1 LVVDSHCHLDGARF
15 EDDRD
20 AVLERARAA
29 GVEAFLTI
37 GTGDGPPDLECA
49 VRLADTYPDVYA
61 TVGVHP
67 HDAGKS
73 SLEALRELER
83 LCAHPKVLAVGEIGL
98 DYHYDH
104 SPRDVQKR
112 VFVEQMGVAAERG
125 KPIIIHTREAW
136 DDTLDLLR
144 SNWASTGLGGVLHCF
159 SGNLEQAQAGLEMG
173 FFVSFAGILTF
184 GRSDELREVAA
195 ALPLDRILVET
206 DSPYLTPE
214 PHRKVRRNEPCY
226 VVNTARRLAE
236 VRGLAY
242 EDVAAQT
249 TRNFRRL
256 FGLPSL

>member
-1 LVVDSHCHLDGARF
+1 VLIDSHCHLDGPRF
-15 EDDRD
+15 DSDRD
-20 AVLERARAA
+20 AVLDRARQA

-37 GTGDGPPDLECA
+37 GTGNGPEDLDCA
-49 VRLADTYPDVYA
+49 VRLADRYPDVYA

-67 HDAGKS
+67 HDAAKS
-73 SLEALRELER
+73 DLETLQKLDKF
-83 LCAHPKVLAVGEIGL
+83 CTHPKVLAVGEIGL

-112 VFVEQMGVAAERG
+112 VFVEQMGVAADRE
-125 KPIIIHTREAW
+125 KSIIIHTREAW
-136 DDTLDLLR
+136 DDTLALLR
-144 SNWASTGLGGVLHCF
+144 SNWASTGLGGIMHCF

-173 FFVSFAGILTF
+173 FYISFAGILTF
-184 GRSDELREVAA
+184 GRSTELREVAA

-226 VVNTARRLAE
+226 VVETARRLAE
-236 VRGLAY
+236 VRGLSY
-242 EDVAAQT
+242 EEVAAQT
-249 TRNFRRL
+249 TRNFRSL

>member
-1 LVVDSHCHLDGARF
+1 MVIDSHCHLDGPRF
-15 EDDRD
+15 DDDRD
-20 AVLERARAA
+20 AVLDRARQA
-29 GVEAFLTI
+29 GIEAFLTI

-49 VRLADTYPDVYA
+49 IRIADRYPDVYA

-67 HDAGKS
+67 HDAAKS
-73 SLEALRELER
+73 DLAALQNLDT
-83 LCAHPKVLAVGEIGL
+83 LCAHSKVLAVGEIGL
-98 DYHYDH
+98 DYHYEH

-112 VFVEQMGVAAERG
+112 VFVEQMGVAADRQ

-144 SNWASTGLGGVLHCF
+144 TNWVSTGLGGILHCF
-159 SGNLEQAQAGLEMG
+159 SGGLEHAQAGLEMG
-173 FFVSFAGILTF
+173 FYLSFAGVLTF
-184 GRSDELREVAA
+184 GRSQELREVAA
-195 ALPLDRILVET
+195 AVPLDRLLVET

-226 VVNTARRLAE
+226 VVHTARRLAE
-236 VRGLAY
+236 LRGLPY
-242 EDVAAQT
+242 EEVAAQT

>member
-1 LVVDSHCHLDGARF
+1 LVIDSHCHLDGPRF
-15 EDDRD
+15 DDDRD
-20 AVLERARAA
+20 AVLDRARAA

-37 GTGDGPPDLECA
+37 GTGDGPPDLEHA
-49 VRLADTYPDVYA
+49 IRIADRYLDVYA

-67 HDAGKS
+67 HDAAKS
-73 SLEALRELER
+73 NLAALQSLDT
-83 LCAHPKVLAVGEIGL
+83 LCGHSKVLAVGEIGL
-98 DYHYDH
+98 DYHYNH
-104 SPRDVQKR
+104 APRDVQKR
-112 VFVEQMGVAAERG
+112 VFVEQMGVAADRE
-125 KPIIIHTREAW
+125 KPIVIHTREAW

-144 SNWASTGLGGVLHCF
+144 TNWASTGLGGVLHCF

-173 FFVSFAGILTF
+173 FCISFAGTLTF
-184 GRSDELREVAA
+184 ARSEDLREVAA

-226 VVNTARRLAE
+226 VVETARRLAE
-236 VRGLAY
+236 VRGAPY
-242 EDVAAQT
+242 EEVAAQT